1 MKMVPL
7 SFNRTEFAGSLG
19 DLGTLLPLAAGLIV
33 INGLDPTGIFFT
45 IGLFYILT
53 GLYFRVTCPVEPM
66 KVISGYAIAMSLS
79 AAQVQASCLW
89 VCLILLVLG
98 LTGLIDVI
106 TRFISKAV
114 IRGIQLST
122 GILLLT
128 QGIHLMIGDS
138 QLQIA
143 QGLAEPYLTL
153 QHFVYIPIG
162 IVLGLGFGLLCLAL
176 LNNKR
181 VPAAVV
187 VIGAGMA
194 IGVLIGTGEGWEG
207 LTVGLNL
214 PSLLPYGLPTAT
226 DFSFA
231 LLVLILP
238 QIPMTV
244 ANAVIANADLS
255 RQYFKQNSTRVTH
268 RGLCVSMAVANGVS
282 FFLSGIPLCHGAG
295 GLASRFRFG
304 ARTGG
309 SNVMIGTLFLL
320 IAFLFGTHT
329 LAFVHLLPLSVL
341 GVLLV
346 FAGTQ
351 LGLTVIDIMNRKEF
365 FVILLIVGI
374 TLAANLAAGFLVGI
388 LIDRLL
394 SRNSISI

>member
-1 MKMVPL
+1 MVPL
-7 SFNRTEFAGSLG
+7 RFNRTEFAGSLG
-19 DLGTLLPLAAGLIV
+19 DLGTLLPLSAGLIV

-79 AAQVQASCLW
+79 AAQIQASCFW
-89 VCLILLVLG
+89 VFIILVLLG

-106 TRFISKAV
+106 SRFISKAV

-122 GILLLT
+122 GLLLLT
-128 QGIHLMIGDS
+128 QGIHLMVGS
-138 QLQIA
+138 SNLQIV
-143 QGLAEPYLTL
+143 QGLAEPYLRF
-153 QHFVYIPIG
+153 QHLAIIPIG

-187 VIGAGMA
+187 VVGVGMVTGLVLGTGAGWR
-194 IGVLIGTGEGWEG
+194 E
-207 LTVGLNL
+207 LTIGLNL
-214 PSLLPYGLPTAT
+214 PPLLPYGLPTAA
-226 DFSFA
+226 DLSFA
-231 LLVLILP
+231 LIILILP

-255 RQYFKQNSTRVTH
+255 RQYFEQNSTRVTH
-268 RGLCVSMAVANGVS
+268 RGLCVSMAIANGVS

-309 SNVMIGTLFLL
+309 SNVMIGALFLL
-320 IAFLFGTHT
+320 IALLLGTHT

-394 SRNSISI
+394 SRKSISI

>member
-1 MKMVPL
+1 MLSHL

-19 DLGTLLPLAAGLIV
+19 DLGTLLPLAAGLII
-33 INGLDPTGIFFT
+33 INRLDPTGIFFT

-66 KVISGYAIAMSLS
+66 KVISGYAIAMSIS
-79 AAQVQASCLW
+79 AAQIQASCFW
-89 VCLILLVLG
+89 VAVILLLFG

-114 IRGIQLST
+114 IRGIQLAT

-128 QGIHLMIGDS
+128 QGVHLMLGNS
-138 QLQIA
+138 NLQLV
-143 QGLAEPYLTL
+143 QGTAEPYLQIQQVGFL
-153 QHFVYIPIG
+153 PVG
-162 IVLGLGFGLLCLAL
+162 LLLGLGLGLLCLVL
-176 LNNKR
+176 LDNKR
-181 VPAAVV
+181 LPAAVV
-187 VIGAGMA
+187 VIGAGL
-194 IGVLIGTGEGWEG
+194 LIGLLAGSRQGWAD
-207 LTVGLNL
+207 LTLGFNL
-214 PSLLPYGLPTAT
+214 PALLPYGLPTAA

-231 LLVLILP
+231 LVILILP
-238 QIPMTV
+238 QIPMTI

-255 RQYFKQNSTRVTH
+255 KQYFGKKSSRVTQ
-268 RGLCVSMAVANGVS
+268 RGLCVSMALANATS
-282 FFLSGIPLCHGAG
+282 FFLAGIPLCHGAG
-295 GLASRFRFG
+295 GLASRYRFG

-309 SNVMIGTLFLL
+309 SNLIIGTIFLV
-320 IAFLFGTHT
+320 IAVMFGEHT
-329 LAFVHLLPLSVL
+329 LILVHLLPLSVL

-346 FAGTQ
+346 FAGAQ
-351 LGLTVIDIMNRKEF
+351 LGLTVIDMHDRKEF

-394 SRNSISI
+394 SRDRFSI

>member
-1 MKMVPL
+1 ML
-7 SFNRTEFAGSLG
+7 SHFSFSRTEFAGSLG

-33 INGLDPTGIFFT
+33 INQLDPTGIFFT

-79 AAQVQASCLW
+79 AAQIQASCFW
-89 VCLILLVLG
+89 VFAILLLFG

-114 IRGIQLST
+114 IRGIQLAT

-128 QGIHLMIGDS
+128 QGVHLMIGS
-138 QLQIA
+138 SKLQLV
-143 QGLAEPYLTL
+143 QGTAEPYLQVQQVGFL
-153 QHFVYIPIG
+153 PLG
-162 IVLGLGFGLLCLAL
+162 MLLGLGLGLLCLVL
-176 LNNKR
+176 LDNKR
-181 VPAAVV
+181 LPAAVV
-187 VIGAGMA
+187 VIGVGM
-194 IGVLIGTGEGWEG
+194 LIGLLAGTRQGWED

-214 PSLLPYGLPTAT
+214 PALLPYGLPTAT

-231 LLVLILP
+231 LVILILP
-238 QIPMTV
+238 QIPMTIG
-244 ANAVIANADLS
+244 NAVIANADLS
-255 RQYFKQNSTRVTH
+255 NQYFGQKSSRVTH
-268 RGLCVSMAVANGVS
+268 RGLCVSMALANVAS
-282 FFLSGIPLCHGAG
+282 FFLAGIPLCHGAG
-295 GLASRFRFG
+295 GLASRYRFG

-309 SNVMIGTLFLL
+309 SNLIIGTIFLL
-320 IAFLFGTHT
+320 IAIIFGQHT
-329 LAFVHLLPLSVL
+329 LILVHLLPLSVL
-341 GVLLV
+341 GVLLI

-351 LGLTVIDIMNRKEF
+351 LGLTVIDMHHRKEY

-374 TLAANLAAGFLVGI
+374 TLASNLAAGFLVGI

-394 SRNSISI
+394 SRNRFSI

>member
-1 MKMVPL
+1 MLSHL

-33 INGLDPTGIFFT
+33 INQLDPTGIFFT

-79 AAQVQASCLW
+79 AVQIQASCFW
-89 VCLILLVLG
+89 VFVILLVFG

-114 IRGIQLST
+114 IRGIQLTT

-128 QGIHLMIGDS
+128 QGVHLMLGS
-138 QLQIA
+138 SKLQLV
-143 QGLAEPYLTL
+143 QGTAEPYLQVQSIGYL
-153 QHFVYIPIG
+153 PIG
-162 IVLGLGFGLLCLAL
+162 MLLGLGLGLLCLVL
-176 LNNKR
+176 LDNKR
-181 VPAAVV
+181 LPAAVV
-187 VIGAGMA
+187 VIGAGM
-194 IGVLIGTGEGWEG
+194 LIGLLAGSRQGWED

-214 PSLLPYGLPTAT
+214 PALLPYGLPTAA

-231 LLVLILP
+231 LIILILP
-238 QIPMTV
+238 QIPMTI

-255 RQYFKQNSTRVTH
+255 SQYFGNKSSRVTH
-268 RGLCVSMAVANGVS
+268 RGLCISMALANATS
-282 FFLSGIPLCHGAG
+282 FFLAGIPLCHGAG
-295 GLASRFRFG
+295 GLASRYRFG

-309 SNVMIGTLFLL
+309 SNLIIGTIFLL
-320 IAFLFGTHT
+320 IAIIFGRHT
-329 LAFVHLLPLSVL
+329 LILVHLLPLSVL

-346 FAGTQ
+346 FAGIQ
-351 LGLTVIDIMNRKEF
+351 LGLTVIDMHTRKEF

-374 TLAANLAAGFLVGI
+374 TLAANLAAGFVVGI

-394 SRNSISI
+394 SRDCFSI